1 MNGYIWIYRKLL
13 DWEWFREPNTLQ
25 LFICL
30 VLRANWSDSKWKG
43 IDVKRGQLITSVA
56 SLCEAT
62 GQTPRSIRT
71 GINRLKSTGEVT
83 IKTTNKYSLVTI
95 ENWALYQP
103 DKDETTNKTT
113 STTTNERQTNDKQTT
128 TDEEYNKKEE
138 EYKEDKQDKYL
149 SDLDSFFEKAWKLY
163 PRKEGKGSV
172 SKTQKKKLYDL
183 GDEFIRCI
191 ERYIQKRNGKDPKY
205 TQMGSTFF
213 NSGYVDY
220 LDINYGQPIFQQ
232 PTIEVNTGPQVPN
245 YRSED

>member
-30 VLRANWSDSKWKG
+30 ILRANWSDSKWKG

-83 IKTTNKYSLVTI
+83 IKTTNKYSLVTV

-128 TDEEYNKKEE
+128 TDKEYKKKEE
-138 EYKEDKQDKYL
+138 EYKEDKHL
-149 SDLDSFFEKAWKLY
+149 SDLDSFFERAWKLY

-191 ERYIQKRNGKDPKY
+191 ERYIQKRNGKDPRY

-220 LDINYGQPIFQQ
+220 LDINYGQPSFHQ
-232 PTIEVNTGPQVPN
+232 PTIEVNSGPQVPN